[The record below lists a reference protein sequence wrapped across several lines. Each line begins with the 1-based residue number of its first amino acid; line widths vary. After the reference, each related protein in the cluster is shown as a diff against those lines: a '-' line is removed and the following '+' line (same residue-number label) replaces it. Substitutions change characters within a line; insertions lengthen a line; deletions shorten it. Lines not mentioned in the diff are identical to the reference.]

1 MFSLQALIRISGI
14 LPARSLQLI
23 CLLGVCSF
31 VETELLGPMVSGTH
45 VIPPPGLRSVW
56 NDLTP
61 LVAAAMQSG
70 ETELEVCCFQ
80 TSIILKLQIKIIT
93 NNVMSKRRELRQL

>member
-1 MFSLQALIRISGI
+1 MFSLRALPRIPGI
-14 LPARSLQLI
+14 LPAARSLQLI

-45 VIPPPGLRSVW
+45 VIPPPGLRRVW

-80 TSIILKLQIKIIT
+80 TSIKLKLQIKIIT
-93 NNVMSKRRELRQL
+93 NIVKRRELRQ

>member
-1 MFSLQALIRISGI
+1 
-14 LPARSLQLI
+14 
-23 CLLGVCSF
+23 
-31 VETELLGPMVSGTH
+31 MVSGTH

-80 TSIILKLQIKIIT
+80 TSIILKLQIKIMT
-93 NNVMSKRRELRQL
+93 NNVMSTRRELRQQ